1 VFICDVAGH
10 GVRSA
15 LVTAMIRAL
24 SEELKPLATDPGQFL
39 SKLNRDLYAILKHT
53 GSPMLTTAFLP
64 RGDWN
69 SGVLRYAN
77 AGHPKPLHVNRGSS
91 QVSPLVNACGK
102 GQPALGLF
110 EDALYE
116 TQRQSSRREIWC
128 SFLPM
133 DCTKFHNAPMSYTT
147 QALLIEG
154 VQRRAQ
160 LGAGKLFDDLLE
172 EIRAFSGETGFSDDV
187 CLVGVELAG

>member
-1 VFICDVAGH
+1 
-10 GVRSA
+10 
-15 LVTAMIRAL
+15 MIRAL

-53 GSPMLTTAFLP
+53 GSPMLTTAFYLAA
-64 RGDWN
+64 DWK

-77 AGHPKPLHVNRGSS
+77 AGHPKPLHVERSSS
-91 QVSPLVNACGK
+91 QVAPLVNACRK

-116 TQRQSSRREIWC
+116 TSTAKLAPGDLVLLFTDGLYEV
-128 SFLPM
+128 
-133 DCTKFHNAPMSYTT
+133 HNAANELYT

-154 VQRRAQ
+154 VQRRAK
-160 LGAGKLFDDLLE
+160 LGAGKLFDDLLQ